1 MFLSTSLFK
10 DRRGLAFHG
19 MALAYAVFGY
29 AFGMA
34 GILSTSLAIKLPAAL
49 LLAHSM
55 TIAAYLLHE
64 CAHNTIFRTNAANAR
79 LGRFL
84 SWLVG
89 SIYGSYE
96 DMRHKHL
103 RHHVENGDIVWF
115 DYDQWFARHPRT
127 LGLTRFLEW
136 FYIPAH
142 DLLMHGVM
150 VFTSFV
156 IPQRR
161 SQRVRNV
168 FFIVLRVALF
178 AALAWLAPAA
188 AVLYALAYMA
198 MMTVLRFM
206 DALQHDY
213 GQTFTLFDSQRGPY
227 RGDKAYELAHTFSNP
242 LSTRH
247 AWVNLLVLNFGFHNA
262 HHARPTTPWYDLPA
276 AHRALFRDTEGNVI
290 PLWGQLKSFHR
301 FRVSRVVGG
310 ADTSMAGAGDFLAA
324 ARRGDASGGNAAS
337 FLTSF

>member
-1 MFLSTSLFK
+1 MTRDTSLFK
-10 DRRGLAFHG
+10 DRRGRILHG
-19 MALAYAVFGY
+19 LALAYALSGY
-29 AFGMA
+29 AVGIA
-34 GILSTSLAIKLPAAL
+34 GILATSFVVKVLAAL

-64 CAHNTIFRTNAANAR
+64 CAHNTIFRTNADNAR
-79 LGRFL
+79 LGRCL
-84 SWLVG
+84 SWVVG

-115 DYDQWFARHPRT
+115 DYRQWFVRHPRA
-127 LGLTRFLEW
+127 LALIRCLEW

-156 IPQRR
+156 VPPRR
-161 SQRVRNV
+161 SQRLRNV
-168 FFIVLRVALF
+168 AFIVMRAALF
-178 AALAWLAPAA
+178 SMLIWFDPAA
-188 AVLYALAYMA
+188 AMLYALAYLA

-213 GQTFTLFDSQRGPY
+213 GQTFTLFEEQRGPH
-227 RGDKAYELAHTFSNP
+227 RGDRGYEQAHTFSNP
-242 LSTRH
+242 LSIRH

-276 AHRALFRDTEGNVI
+276 AHRTLFAGSDGNVI
-290 PLWGQLKSFHR
+290 PLRGQLKSFHR
-301 FRVSRVVGG
+301 FRVARIVDG
-310 ADTSMAGAGDFLAA
+310 ADPSMASAAAFLDA
-324 ARRGDASGGNAAS
+324 ARRGDAPGGNAAS

>member
-1 MFLSTSLFK
+1 MPLSTSLFK
-10 DRRGLAFHG
+10 DRRGLSFHG

-29 AFGMA
+29 AIGMA
-34 GILSTSLAIKLPAAL
+34 GILATSSVVKLLAVL

-64 CAHNTIFRTNAANAR
+64 CAHNTIFTTNANNAR
-79 LGRFL
+79 MGRAL
-84 SWLVG
+84 SWIVG

-115 DYDQWFARHPRT
+115 DYQQWFVRHPRS
-127 LGLTRFLEW
+127 LKLIQYLEW
-136 FYIPAH
+136 FYVPAH

-156 IPQRR
+156 VPQRR
-161 SQRVRNV
+161 SQRLRNV
-168 FFIVLRVALF
+168 FFIVMRAGLF
-178 AALAWLAPAA
+178 SVLVWLAPAA
-188 AVLYALAYMA
+188 AVLYAVAYMA

-227 RGDKAYELAHTFSNP
+227 RGDRGYEQAHTFSNP
-242 LSTRH
+242 LSARH

-276 AHRALFRDTEGNVI
+276 AHRALFAGTEGNVI
-290 PLWGQLKSFHR
+290 PLRGQLKSFHR
-301 FRVSRVVGG
+301 FRVSRIVDG
-310 ADTSMAGAGDFLAA
+310 ADTAMASPSDFLAA
-324 ARRGDASGGNAAS
+324 ARRGDAPGGNAAS

>member
-1 MFLSTSLFK
+1 MSPSTSLFK

-19 MALAYAVFGY
+19 MALAYALFGY
-29 AFGMA
+29 AIGIA
-34 GILSTSLAIKLPAAL
+34 GLLAKSVAVKLLAML
-49 LLAHSM
+49 LLAHAM

-64 CAHNTIFRTNAANAR
+64 CAHNTIFTTNANNAR
-79 LGRFL
+79 MGRVL
-84 SWLVG
+84 SWVVG
-89 SIYGSYE
+89 SIYGSHE

-115 DYDQWFARHPRT
+115 DYQQWFGRHPRA
-127 LGLTRFLEW
+127 LRLTRFLEW

-156 IPQRR
+156 VPQRR

-168 FFIVLRVALF
+168 VFIVTRAALF
-178 AALAWLAPAA
+178 AASAWLAPAA
-188 AVLYALAYMA
+188 AVLYAVAYMG

-213 GQTFTLFDSQRGPY
+213 GQTFTLFDDQRGPH
-227 RGDKAYELAHTFSNP
+227 RGDRGYEQAHTFSNP

-247 AWVNLLVLNFGFHNA
+247 PWVNLLVLNFGFHNA

-276 AHRALFRDTEGNVI
+276 AHRALFEGAEDNVI
-290 PLWGQLKSFHR
+290 PLRGQLRSFHR
-301 FRVSRVVGG
+301 FRVSRIVDG
-310 ADTSMAGAGDFLAA
+310 ADTSMASASDFLAA
-324 ARRGDASGGNAAS
+324 ARRGDAPGGNAAS